1 MNFYAPLCSRLAE
14 MLHRVRTVLLWL
26 SLLALPLQGMAGSL
40 MLICMPGGHDMAAS
54 SVQTDGC
61 GGAEAMPAGSA
72 VPGTDS
78 GEAPEGLELSTL
90 ICGAGS
96 MCSASVALP
105 AVPLKVPDTG
115 QAMAPS
121 SFVSASSIGFF
132 TGGPD
137 RPPRPAFA

>member
-1 MNFYAPLCSRLAE
+1 
-14 MLHRVRTVLLWL
+14 
-26 SLLALPLQGMAGSL
+26 
-40 MLICMPGGHDMAAS
+40 MLICMPGGHDMATS

-72 VPGTDS
+72 VPGADK
-78 GEAPEGLELSTL
+78 APEGMELSTL
-90 ICGAGS
+90 ICSAGS
-96 MCSASVALP
+96 MCSASVAIP

-115 QAMAPS
+115 PAMAPS
-121 SFVSASSIGFF
+121 SFISASPIGFF